1 MNTIKSKKK
10 TRSNKLVW
18 SSRAG
23 YKKAVDACKT
33 KKKKCHLFL
42 DENKWVKAGI
52 KNNTYIEE
60 CNVEEV
66 SVRLGDFI
74 KQKSYRCNCIEK
86 RKNLNIGEAKVDG
99 FFLFSMQLHL

>member
-10 TRSNKLVW
+10 TRSNKFVW

-42 DENKWVKAGI
+42 DEKNWVKAGI
-52 KNNTYIEE
+52 KNNTYIRIVCKE

-66 SVRLGDFI
+66 SVCLGDFI

-86 RKNLNIGEAKVDG
+86 RK
-99 FFLFSMQLHL
+99 